1 MKNEIPK
8 ILNSYATGEPF
19 TNCIDCDR
27 YLLDDNV
34 TYFIEKAMRQYNK
47 EGYKA
52 KDVLFEYAICME
64 CADQIKGKMSSASRE
79 AMENYMVK
87 NSSINH
93 HDSGNLVC
101 IIKGESIEQYD
112 EYQVFSLCQGDNMI
126 TPNPM
131 AIGVDALTELENL
144 ISSETKDE
152 LNRLM
157 GDVFNPAPELEE
169 LLPNHRIPF
178 LI

>member
-27 YLLDDNV
+27 YLLDDDM
-34 TYFIEKAMRQYNK
+34 TYFIEKAIRQYHK
-47 EGYKA
+47 EGYRA
-52 KDVLFEYAICME
+52 KDVLFEYAICMQ
-64 CADQIKGKMSSASRE
+64 CADQIKGKMSAESRE
-79 AMENYMVK
+79 AMESYMVK
-87 NSSINH
+87 NSSMNDH
-93 HDSGNLVC
+93 NSENLVC
-101 IIKGESIEQYD
+101 IVKGESIEQYD
-112 EYQVFSLCQGDNMI
+112 EYQVFSLCQGNKMI

-131 AIGVDALTELENL
+131 AIGADALKELEDL

-157 GDVFNPAPELEE
+157 GDFFNPPPELEE